1 MKARLATAPEN
12 QVMVNIVKRSTVVG
26 ASLPGRGQGSV
37 AARSGASL
45 DLAGLASE
53 SGMTPVEMMDAAL
66 AGCLVLS
73 LRIAARSFGWHERLV
88 SVKAD
93 VRHQKAPDAPS
104 RVIAF
109 DCAFEIE
116 GEFSAEECEKLVAEA
131 HRLCTVGNTLE
142 RGALIRDVDKIP
154 DGE

>member
-1 MKARLATAPEN
+1 
-12 QVMVNIVKRSTVVG
+12 MVNIVKRSTVVG
-26 ASLPGRGQGSV
+26 ATLPGRGQGNV
-37 AARSGASL
+37 TARSGASL
-45 DLAGLASE
+45 DIAGYASE

-73 LRIAARSFGWHERLV
+73 VRIAARSFGWHDRLL

-93 VRHQKAPDAPS
+93 VKHQKAPDAPS
-104 RVIAF
+104 RVAAF

-116 GEFSAEECEKLVAEA
+116 GDFTQDERDALIGEA

-142 RGALIRDVDKIP
+142 QGAVIRDVPRIP
-154 DGE
+154 EGE